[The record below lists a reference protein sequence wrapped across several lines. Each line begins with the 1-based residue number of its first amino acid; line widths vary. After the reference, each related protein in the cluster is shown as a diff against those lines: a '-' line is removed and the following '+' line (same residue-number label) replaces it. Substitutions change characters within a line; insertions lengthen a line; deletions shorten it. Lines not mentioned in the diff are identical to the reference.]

1 MTSVLFRNC
10 KPDSLDKD
18 KVKGS
23 IVVCETEEGR
33 SSAKQK
39 LALVK
44 KLGAVGMVFV
54 NDDAR
59 AVASSY
65 GSFPMATVN
74 RDDGKKIISYAQ
86 SER

>member
-1 MTSVLFRNC
+1 MFFRNC
-10 KPDSLDKD
+10 KPRSLDKD

-23 IVVCETEEGR
+23 IVVCENEVGV

-39 LALVK
+39 LARVK

-54 NDDAR
+54 SDDAR

-65 GSFPMATVN
+65 GSFPVATVN
-74 RDDGKKIISYAQ
+74 QTDGKKIISYAKN
-86 SER
+86 ER